1 MKNIRAL
8 KVQTPC
14 HQNWHDM
21 QNAGDGK
28 FCMSCQKNVVDFTIL
43 NVDEILDRMAK
54 SGEICAKIEN
64 SQLSQ
69 VNYQLALTRKSGLS
83 RRILSAAAALMGI
96 FPSVKS
102 MAQEPLRTEQGPVRE
117 RNIFAVNNALSAT
130 FSGTVI
136 DGATG
141 LPLSGAGVWL
151 KASGVAT
158 QTNSD
163 GEFEITMPSNDDTLV
178 FNCIGYESA
187 AIKIDR
193 PKDAPI
199 KIALQP
205 INIVITGYAKR
216 SVTSTIGGIIAIRWS
231 FFHRLWYHITWLVRR
246 LVGS

>member
-1 MKNIRAL
+1 MKNIRAI

-14 HQNWHDM
+14 NQNWHEM

-28 FCMSCQKNVVDFTIL
+28 FCMACQKNVVDFTVL
-43 NVDEILDRMAK
+43 NLAQILDRMAK

-83 RRILSAAAALMGI
+83 RRILSTAAAFMGI

-102 MAQEPLRTEQGPVRE
+102 MAQQPLRTEQGPVRE
-117 RNIFAVNNALSAT
+117 RNIFAVNNTLPT
-130 FSGTVI
+130 FYGTVI

-141 LPLSGAGVWL
+141 LPLSGAGVWV
-151 KASGVAT
+151 KAGDVAT

-163 GEFEITMPSNDDTLV
+163 GEFEIAMPLNDDTLV
-178 FNCIGYESA
+178 FNYIGYESA
-187 AIKIDR
+187 TIKIDR
-193 PKDAPI
+193 SKDATI

-205 INIVITGYAKR
+205 VNIVITGYAMR
-216 SVTSTIGGIIAIRWS
+216 SVTSTVGGIIAIRWS
-231 FFHRLWYHITWLVRR
+231 FFHRLWYHVTQL
-246 LVGS
+246 LK

>member
-1 MKNIRAL
+1 MKNIRAI

-14 HQNWHDM
+14 HQNWHNM
-21 QNAGDGK
+21 QNAHDGK
-28 FCMSCQKNVVDFTIL
+28 FCMACQKNVVDFTIL
-43 NVDEILDRMAK
+43 NIAEILNRMAK

-69 VNYQLALTRKSGLS
+69 INYQLALKRKSGFS
-83 RRILSAAAALMGI
+83 RRILSAAAAFIGI

-102 MAQEPLRTEQGPVRE
+102 MAQQPLRTEQGPVRE
-117 RNIFAVNNALSAT
+117 RNIFAVNNTLSAT

-136 DGATG
+136 DRATG
-141 LPLSGAGVWL
+141 LPLSGAGVWV
-151 KASGVAT
+151 KTGDVAT

-178 FNCIGYESA
+178 FNYIGYESA
-187 AIKIDR
+187 AIKIDGS
-193 PKDAPI
+193 KGAYI

-205 INIVITGYAKR
+205 INIVITGYAMR
-216 SVTSTIGGIIAIRWS
+216 SLTSTVGGIIAIRWS
-231 FFHRLWYHITWLVRR
+231 FFHRLWYHITWPVRK